1 MANGNGRVK
10 IKTFWGRNKLL
21 EISVRPQIDKVA
33 FYAGQLGQDG
43 KVATHMTHYVDL
55 VTAGRIARQIVS
67 ASEGFSFKFK
77 EFKGGADNGQVTS
90 RVLEMSVSKT
100 KKLKFSM
107 ALFITLSQ
115 GPGKKTQTGAVLPAG
130 EPTQKMTVAVPL
142 GDAQDA
148 FYALDAVITG
158 LIQAG
163 HGLPKDKNGNGNAGS
178 ASDAED
184 IEDAPA
190 PEEEEDLVF

>member
-1 MANGNGRVK
+1 MTNGNGRVK

-21 EISVRPQIDKVA
+21 EISVRTQIDKVA

-67 ASEGFSFKFK
+67 ASEGFSFK
-77 EFKGGADNGQVTS
+77 EYKGGADNGQVTS
-90 RVLEMSVSKT
+90 RILEMSVSKT
-100 KKLKFSM
+100 KKGSM

-115 GPGKKTQTGAVLPAG
+115 GLGKKTETGAVLPAG

-178 ASDAED
+178 ASDVED
-184 IEDAPA
+184 VEDAPA
-190 PEEEEDLVF
+190 PEEDEDLIF

>member
-1 MANGNGRVK
+1 MANGNGNGRVK
-10 IKTFWGRNKLL
+10 IKTFWGRDKLL
-21 EISVRPQIDKVA
+21 EVSVRPGIDKVA

-55 VTAGRIARQIVS
+55 VTAGRVSRQVVN
-67 ASEGFSFKFK
+67 AFEGWSFK
-77 EFKGGADNGQVTS
+77 EYKGGVDGGQVTS
-90 RVLEMSVSKT
+90 RVLEMRVSKT
-100 KKLKFSM
+100 KKGST
-107 ALFITLSQ
+107 ALFITLSR
-115 GPGKKTQTGAVLPAG
+115 GPGKKTETGAVLPAG

-178 ASDAED
+178 VSDVED

-190 PEEEEDLVF
+190 PEEEEDLIF